1 MLVGAH
7 AHSTL
12 TGVRLGN
19 FHSKAKFITVP
30 ATYLPLLPIVV
41 MVLVMLL
48 FLVGT
53 AIVTSAIALRRA
65 RYRALRADTL

>member
-1 MLVGAH
+1 MMNTTKAG
-7 AHSTL
+7 
-12 TGVRLGN
+12 GV
-19 FHSKAKFITVP
+19 V
-30 ATYLPLLPIVV
+30 ATYLLLRRAIGWIGLLLPIVV